1 MSTDSNMQT
10 ELNARYRAA
19 AASIGAGVGLAVALT
34 GFAWFRGESLYRPG
48 NPKLPLAL
56 WIVIMVGGLGAFV
69 YRRFMFAGDRLRDIG
84 ILRGTSGL
92 LRSLQSTTVQ
102 LALIGIGIA
111 LVGFVIMIASGNK
124 FDMLRAGAI
133 SVIVMLYS
141 FPQKSAWQRVAQAV
155 EQKLN
160 V

>member
-1 MSTDSNMQT
+1 MPNDPNMQT
-10 ELNARYRAA
+10 ELNARYRASA
-19 AASIGAGVGLAVALT
+19 AAIGAGIGVALALT
-34 GFAWFRGESLYRPG
+34 GFAFLRGESLYRPG
-48 NPKLPLAL
+48 NPRLPLAL
-56 WIVIMVGGLGAFV
+56 WIVIMVCGMGAFV

-102 LALIGIGIA
+102 LALIGIAIA
-111 LVGFVIMIASGNK
+111 LVGFVILIASGNK
-124 FDMLRAGAI
+124 YDMLRAGAI
-133 SVIVMLYS
+133 SVIVMVYS

-155 EQKLN
+155 EHKLG